1 MTWTSSWLRRFTNF
15 CYWKYPRC
23 RWLGTYKQPKSTCSL
38 FFLLHLR
45 SSFTSLWFVLS
56 TTAQST
62 ASQPWKDHEN
72 IVVWCHTVS
81 DLKSLHACMKPNR
94 LPRRY
99 TPNTCMKS
107 ACATWLKACLTW
119 HTKSWASASPQN
131 IWWHRF
137 FIPVYMAWCFQS
149 HLVMAMPEP
158 HCSKNPS
165 CNLLRSPFCPKIILE
180 TTKSFTSKSNL
191 WHLNTERHP
200 CWHSATTSHFEF
212 AQCLELLIGR
222 VHKTANFRE
231 SRMSIRPMRVQA
243 RLKMVFF
250 LLYIYMHH

>member
-1 MTWTSSWLRRFTNF
+1 MHAWNQTGCLADIPQTHA
-15 CYWKYPRC
+15 WKAHVRLGWK
-23 RWLGTYKQPKSTCSL
+23 RAWLGTQRVEHRH
-38 FFLLHLR
+38 HLK
-45 SSFTSLWFVLS
+45 TS
-56 TTAQST
+56 
-62 ASQPWKDHEN
+62 DD
-72 IVVWCHTVS
+72 IG
-81 DLKSLHACMKPNR
+81 
-94 LPRRY
+94 
-99 TPNTCMKS
+99 
-107 ACATWLKACLTW
+107 
-119 HTKSWASASPQN
+119 
-131 IWWHRF
+131 F
-137 FIPVYMAWCFQS
+137 FIPVYMVWCFQS

-165 CNLLRSPFCPKIILE
+165 CNLLRSPFCPKIIPE

-212 AQCLELLIGR
+212 AQCLEILIGR